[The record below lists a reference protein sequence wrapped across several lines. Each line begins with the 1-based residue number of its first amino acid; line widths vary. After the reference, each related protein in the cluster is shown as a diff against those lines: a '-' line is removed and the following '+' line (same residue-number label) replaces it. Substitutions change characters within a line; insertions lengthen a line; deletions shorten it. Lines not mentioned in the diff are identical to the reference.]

1 MDTTDGLY
9 RGQAVVDLGTT
20 ITVPVGKGTLGRVIN
35 VLGDPIDKLGPI
47 TATEYRSIH
56 AKPPTFIEQ
65 VSISSLIYSFTHS
78 FTLSLSLI
86 FHFLS
91 HSYSSHSRFFK

>member
-1 MDTTDGLY
+1 MDSTDGLY

-20 ITVPVGKGTLGRVIN
+20 ITVPVGKGTLGRVMN

-56 AKPPTFIEQ
+56 AKPPTFLEQ
-65 VSISSLIYSFTHS
+65 VRSFDFILQTSELTILNSHQ
-78 FTLSLSLI
+78 LSLN
-86 FHFLS
+86 
-91 HSYSSHSRFFK
+91 